1 MFVMVDKRKSEF
13 LHQKWQSYYN
23 FLIYFQN
30 PYHHAMTQLS
40 GHLHTKDGF
49 TEIIIQ
55 GVMNLFP
62 TPYFLKRPDFWKI
75 RFLYFLLKIL
85 LPSDLYG
92 QGKYLAG

>member
-13 LHQKWQSYYN
+13 LHQKWQSYYI
-23 FLIYFQN
+23 FCFCFQN

-49 TEIIIQ
+49 AEFTIQ
-55 GVMNLFP
+55 GVTNFFR
-62 TPYFLKRPDFWKI
+62 TPYFFKQSDFWKI
-75 RFLYFLLKIL
+75 HFLDFLLKIL
-85 LPSDLYG
+85 LTSDLYG

>member
-1 MFVMVDKRKSEF
+1 MFVMVDKSKSEF

-49 TEIIIQ
+49 TEFTIQ
-55 GVMNLFP
+55 GVTNFLGPPIFLNNLIFGKFI
-62 TPYFLKRPDFWKI
+62 FLIF
-75 RFLYFLLKIL
+75 Y
-85 LPSDLYG
+85 
-92 QGKYLAG
+92 